1 MKKEVFQRIFFAF
14 FISFCFLT
22 ICSRSSFIYLF
33 NNWDDSNSY
42 FTMGKMM
49 MNGGVIYRDL
59 FDQKGPLLYF
69 IYGLGYL
76 LSHTSFSGVFL
87 IEIIS
92 FTIFLLAVYKIANLY
107 LNHKFSMFIL
117 PLTAFPYL
125 SQKVSI
131 GEVVQ
136 KNFVFLFLPGVF
148 IFLSNILKKII
159 HVPCQKELSC

>member
-92 FTIFLLAVYKIANLY
+92 FTIFRDKYMVSGTCEDTLQKRRRIVIIFHNQYLKQGRLLQFN
-107 LNHKFSMFIL
+107 FIY
-117 PLTAFPYL
+117 TSYYYSKKDFF
-125 SQKVSI
+125 
-131 GEVVQ
+131 VQ
-136 KNFVFLFLPGVF
+136 QIIQVF
-148 IFLSNILKKII
+148 
-159 HVPCQKELSC
+159 